1 MSGQGREH
9 RSEERARS
17 GAARESEQVALSEPP
32 AQDARRVLLT
42 VHTGRQDIVELAR
55 TSAARLMRGGI
66 IVRLL
71 ADEAADLRIDGAE
84 VVPSDENAA
93 CDVEIVMVFGG
104 DGTFLRAAELARYTD
119 AALMGVNLGRVGFLA
134 ETEPEAVEET
144 LTAIERC
151 AYAVEER
158 LALQV
163 DVLDPDGVI
172 VGGTW
177 ALNEVSVEKSER
189 SRVLDVVLAIDG
201 RPLTSFGCDG
211 VLCATPTGSTA
222 YAFSAGGPVVWPDV
236 EALLLVPSNAH
247 ALFARPLVT
256 SPDSVLT
263 VAVPPDGNTAR
274 ASADGRRAV
283 EIPDGGRVNVRRADR
298 PVRIARVHASTFGDR
313 LVAKFGLP
321 VRGFRD
327 ARHVGPGHEL
337 FTSRNVLSRAI
348 VTGDGSVIDRDVATH
363 ADGDTGTDVIA
374 GEGTG
379 AGTHDDS

>member
-1 MSGQGREH
+1 MSEV
-9 RSEERARS
+9 SPALWAPS
-17 GAARESEQVALSEPP
+17 GSRH
-32 AQDARRVLLT
+32 VLLA

-55 TSAARLMRGGI
+55 SSAARLAKAGI
-66 IVRLL
+66 TVRLL
-71 ADEAADLRIDGAE
+71 EEEATELGIEGAE
-84 VVPSDENAA
+84 VVPADAEAA
-93 CDVEIVMVFGG
+93 RGAEIVMVFGG
-104 DGTFLRAAELARYTD
+104 DGTFLRAAELARYSN

-151 AYAVEER
+151 EYSVEKR
-158 LALQV
+158 LAIEV
-163 DVLDPDGVI
+163 DVLDATGSV

-177 ALNEVSVEKSER
+177 ALNEASVEKSER

-211 VLCATPTGSTA
+211 ILFSTPTGSTA

-236 EALLLVPSNAH
+236 EAMLVVPSNAH

-263 VAVPPDGNTAR
+263 VAIPSDGNRAR
-274 ASADGRRAV
+274 VSADGRRALEV
-283 EIPDGGRVNVRRADR
+283 PEGGRVDVRRAAR
-298 PVRIARVHASTFGDR
+298 PVRIARVHATTFGDR

-327 ARHVGPGHEL
+327 ARRHDPGHEL
-337 FTSRNVLSRAI
+337 IPTRNVLTRGF
-348 VTGDGSVIDRDVATH
+348 VRGNPGKEGR
-363 ADGDTGTDVIA
+363 GGGTD
-374 GEGTG
+374 
-379 AGTHDDS
+379 DDA

>member
-1 MSGQGREH
+1 MSQSSAGTPAAQ
-9 RSEERARS
+9 EE
-17 GAARESEQVALSEPP
+17 P
-32 AQDARRVLLT
+32 RRVLLT
-42 VHTGRQDIVELAR
+42 VHTGRHDIVELAR
-55 TSAARLMRGGI
+55 TSAARLAAAGI
-66 IVRLL
+66 VVRVLTEEAGEL
-71 ADEAADLRIDGAE
+71 AIADAE
-84 VVPSDENAA
+84 VVPADSTAA
-93 CDVEIVMVFGG
+93 AGAEIVMVFGG

-144 LTAIERC
+144 LLAIERC
-151 AYAVEER
+151 EYSVEER
-158 LALQV
+158 LALEV
-163 DVLDPDGVI
+163 DVRDGDGAV

-177 ALNEVSVEKSER
+177 ALNEVSVEKAQR

-247 ALFARPLVT
+247 ALFSRPLVT
-256 SPDSVLT
+256 SPNSVLT
-263 VAVPPDGNTAR
+263 VAVPADGNR
-274 ASADGRRAV
+274 SRVSADGRRVV
-283 EIPDGGRVNVRRADR
+283 EVPDGGRANVRRADR

-327 ARHVGPGHEL
+327 ARHAGPGHEL
-337 FTSRNVLSRAI
+337 FTSRNVL
-348 VTGDGSVIDRDVATH
+348 TRDVAT
-363 ADGDTGTDVIA
+363 ADQALDGLPATEVSRA
-374 GEGTG
+374 GS
-379 AGTHDDS
+379 HDD

>member
-1 MSGQGREH
+1 
-9 RSEERARS
+9 
-17 GAARESEQVALSEPP
+17 VSEPT
-32 AQDARRVLLT
+32 AVTGQESRRVLLT

-55 TSAARLMRGGI
+55 TSAARLMAGGI
-66 IVRLL
+66 VVRLL
-71 ADEAADLRIDGAE
+71 ADEADDLAIDGAE
-84 VVPSDENAA
+84 IVAADENAA
-93 CDVEIVMVFGG
+93 GSAEIVMVFGG

-144 LTAIERC
+144 LLAIERC
-151 AYAVEER
+151 EYSVEER
-158 LALQV
+158 MAIEV
-163 DVLDPDGVI
+163 DVRTSTGEV

-177 ALNEVSVEKSER
+177 ALNEISVEKSER

-256 SPDSVLT
+256 SPNSVLT
-263 VAVPPDGNTAR
+263 VATPADGNRAR
-274 ASADGRRAV
+274 VSADGRRVV
-283 EIPDGGRVNVRRADR
+283 EIPDGGRVDVHRAER
-298 PVRIARVHASTFGDR
+298 PVRIARVHKATFGDR

-321 VRGFRD
+321 VRGFRE
-327 ARHVGPGHEL
+327 ARSAAGHPDMGHEL
-337 FTSRNVLSRAI
+337 FTSRNVLTRDI
-348 VTGDGSVIDRDVATH
+348 VDGDGRVVREGSASDL
-363 ADGDTGTDVIA
+363 A
-374 GEGTG
+374 GGEVSG
-379 AGTHDDS
+379 AGTDDDR

>member
-1 MSGQGREH
+1 VTQAS
-9 RSEERARS
+9 ADA
-17 GAARESEQVALSEPP
+17 GAQQP
-32 AQDARRVLLT
+32 RRVLLT
-42 VHTGRQDIVELAR
+42 VHTGRRDIVELAR
-55 TSAARLMRGGI
+55 TSAARLIAGGI
-66 IVRLL
+66 VVRLL
-71 ADEAADLRIDGAE
+71 EDEAPALELAEAE
-84 VVPSDENAA
+84 VVAA
-93 CDVEIVMVFGG
+93 DADAARDAEIVMVFGG

-144 LTAIERC
+144 LIAIERC
-151 AYAVEER
+151 QYSVEER

-163 DVLDPDGVI
+163 DVLDASGVL

-177 ALNEVSVEKSER
+177 ALNEVSVEKAER

-256 SPDSVLT
+256 SPASVLT
-263 VAVPPDGNTAR
+263 VSVPADGNRAR
-274 ASADGRRAV
+274 VSADGRRMV
-283 EIPDGGRVNVRRADR
+283 EIPDGGRVDVRRAER

-327 ARHVGPGHEL
+327 ARHAGPGHEL
-337 FTSRNVLSRAI
+337 FTSRTVLGRDI
-348 VTGDGSVIDRDVATH
+348 VTGDGHVLD
-363 ADGDTGTDVIA
+363 A
-374 GEGTG
+374 GEARGVS
-379 AGTHDDS
+379 ADDDVRP

>member
-1 MSGQGREH
+1 VNQPRP
-9 RSEERARS
+9 
-17 GAARESEQVALSEPP
+17 GAPDPQEP
-32 AQDARRVLLT
+32 RRVLLT
-42 VHTGRQDIVELAR
+42 VHTGRSDIVDLAR
-55 TSAARLMRGGI
+55 TSAARLIAAGI
-66 IVRLL
+66 VVRVL
-71 ADEAADLRIDGAE
+71 ADEAEDLDIAGAE
-84 VVPSDENAA
+84 VVSADAEAA
-93 CDVEIVMVFGG
+93 GGTEIVMVFGG

-144 LTAIERC
+144 LLAIERC
-151 AYAVEER
+151 EYSVEER

-163 DVLDPDGVI
+163 DVLDGRGTV

-177 ALNEVSVEKSER
+177 ALNEVSVEKAQR

-263 VAVPPDGNTAR
+263 VAVPADGNR
-274 ASADGRRAV
+274 SRVSADGRRMV
-283 EIPDGGRVNVRRADR
+283 EVPDGGRVDVRRADR
-298 PVRIARVHASTFGDR
+298 PVRIARVHVSTFGDR

-327 ARHVGPGHEL
+327 ARHAGPGHEL
-337 FTSRNVLSRAI
+337 FTSRTVLDHDVVAGAASPDDTAPTE
-348 VTGDGSVIDRDVATH
+348 VPGAGPHDRD
-363 ADGDTGTDVIA
+363 
-374 GEGTG
+374 
-379 AGTHDDS
+379 

>member
-1 MSGQGREH
+1 MSQTTTDPASTGD
-9 RSEERARS
+9 
-17 GAARESEQVALSEPP
+17 EP
-32 AQDARRVLLT
+32 RRVLLT
-42 VHTGRQDIVELAR
+42 VHTGRRDIVELAR
-55 TSAARLMRGGI
+55 TSAARLMSGGI
-66 IVRLL
+66 TVRLL
-71 ADEAADLRIDGAE
+71 EDEAGELGIEGAE
-84 VVPSDENAA
+84 VCCADADAA
-93 CDVEIVMVFGG
+93 KGAEIVMVFGG

-144 LTAIERC
+144 LSAIERC
-151 AYAVEER
+151 LYSVEER
-158 LALQV
+158 LALEV
-163 DVLDPDGVI
+163 DVLDSSGAV

-177 ALNEVSVEKSER
+177 ALNEVSVEKAER

-263 VAVPPDGNTAR
+263 VAVPLDGNR
-274 ASADGRRAV
+274 SRISADGRRV
-283 EIPDGGRVNVRRADR
+283 LDVPDGGSVDVRRAAHR
-298 PVRIARVHASTFGDR
+298 VRIARVHATTFGDR

-327 ARHVGPGHEL
+327 ARHHAGPGHEL
-337 FTSRNVLSRAI
+337 FTSRTVL
-348 VTGDGSVIDRDVATH
+348 DR
-363 ADGDTGTDVIA
+363 GIIR
-374 GEGTG
+374 GEGADVSTG
-379 AGTHDDS
+379 EGSCAVTDDDD

>member
-1 MSGQGREH
+1 V
-9 RSEERARS
+9 
-17 GAARESEQVALSEPP
+17 SEQAAQSEREI
-32 AQDARRVLLT
+32 RRVLFT
-42 VHTGRQDIVELAR
+42 AHTGRHDIVELAR
-55 TSAARLMRGGI
+55 TSAARLMAGGI
-66 IVRLL
+66 IVRVLGDE
-71 ADEAADLRIDGAE
+71 ADELAIDGAE
-84 VVPSDENAA
+84 VAPADEKAA
-93 CDVEIVMVFGG
+93 CGAEIVMVFGG
-104 DGTFLRAAELARYTD
+104 DGTFLRAAELARFTD

-144 LTAIERC
+144 LTAIEHC
-151 AYAVEER
+151 AYRVEER
-158 LALQV
+158 LTLEV
-163 DVLDPDGVI
+163 DVLDRDGEI

-177 ALNEVSVEKSER
+177 ALNEISVEKAER

-256 SPDSVLT
+256 SPNSELT
-263 VAVPPDGNTAR
+263 VAIPPDGNTAR
-274 ASADGRRAV
+274 VSADGRRVV
-283 EIPDGGRVNVRRADR
+283 EIPSGGRVNVHRADR

-327 ARHVGPGHEL
+327 ARHLGPGHEL
-337 FTSRNVLSRAI
+337 FSKRNVLSRDI
-348 VTGDGSVIDRDVATH
+348 VSGDGRVVDGDVAAH
-363 ADGDTGTDVIA
+363 AEEDTGTDVIA
-374 GEGTG
+374 GEVTG
-379 AGTHDDS
+379 AGTDDDR

>member
-1 MSGQGREH
+1 
-9 RSEERARS
+9 
-17 GAARESEQVALSEPP
+17 
-32 AQDARRVLLT
+32 
-42 VHTGRQDIVELAR
+42 
-55 TSAARLMRGGI
+55 
-66 IVRLL
+66 
-71 ADEAADLRIDGAE
+71 
-84 VVPSDENAA
+84 
-93 CDVEIVMVFGG
+93 MVFGG

-144 LTAIERC
+144 LIAIERC
-151 AYAVEER
+151 EYSVEER

-163 DVLDPDGVI
+163 DVLDANGDT

-177 ALNEVSVEKSER
+177 ALNEVSVEKAER

-256 SPDSVLT
+256 SPNSVLT
-263 VAVPPDGNTAR
+263 VAVPADGNRAR
-274 ASADGRRAV
+274 VSADGRRMV
-283 EIPDGGRVNVRRADR
+283 EIPDGGRANVRRADR

-321 VRGFRD
+321 VRGFRE
-327 ARHVGPGHEL
+327 AHHAGPGHEL
-337 FTSRNVLSRAI
+337 FTSRTVLGRDI
-348 VTGDGSVIDRDVATH
+348 VTGDGQVLS
-363 ADGDTGTDVIA
+363 A
-374 GEGTG
+374 GEGRG
-379 AGTHDDS
+379 VSADDD

>member
-1 MSGQGREH
+1 VTE
-9 RSEERARS
+9 
-17 GAARESEQVALSEPP
+17 GAATEGSGTGEETP
-32 AQDARRVLLT
+32 RRVLLT
-42 VHTGRQDIVELAR
+42 VHTGRRDIVELAR
-55 TSAARLMRGGI
+55 TSAHRLMAGGI
-66 IVRLL
+66 VVRLL
-71 ADEAADLRIDGAE
+71 EDEAEALDLPEAE
-84 VVPSDENAA
+84 VVAPDADAA
-93 CDVEIVMVFGG
+93 HDAEIVMVFGG

-144 LTAIERC
+144 LIAIERC
-151 AYAVEER
+151 QYSVEER

-163 DVLDPDGVI
+163 DVLDASGET

-177 ALNEVSVEKSER
+177 ALNEVSVEKAER

-263 VAVPPDGNTAR
+263 VAVPADGNRAR
-274 ASADGRRAV
+274 VSADGRRMV
-283 EIPDGGRVNVRRADR
+283 DIPDGGRVDVRRADR

-321 VRGFRD
+321 VRGFRE
-327 ARHVGPGHEL
+327 ARHAGPGHEL
-337 FTSRNVLSRAI
+337 FTSRNVLSRGFL
-348 VTGDGSVIDRDVATH
+348 TGDGLVVN
-363 ADGDTGTDVIA
+363 A
-374 GEGTG
+374 GEARGVS
-379 AGTHDDS
+379 ADDDA

>member
-1 MSGQGREH
+1 VSEH
-9 RSEERARS
+9 GTGTRTS
-17 GAARESEQVALSEPP
+17 GAGGQH
-32 AQDARRVLLT
+32 RRVLLAA
-42 VHTGRQDIVELAR
+42 HTGRRDIVELAR
-55 TSAARLMRGGI
+55 TSAARMLAGGI
-66 IVRLL
+66 SVCVLE
-71 ADEAADLRIDGAE
+71 DEAEALGIPDAVVVSADAHAAQGA
-84 VVPSDENAA
+84 
-93 CDVEIVMVFGG
+93 EIVMVFGG

-134 ETEPEAVEET
+134 ETEPEAVEEM
-144 LTAIERC
+144 LQAIENC
-151 AYAVEER
+151 EYSVEER
-158 LALQV
+158 LAIEV
-163 DVLDPDGVI
+163 AVLDGGGAV

-177 ALNEVSVEKSER
+177 ALNEISVEKAER

-263 VAVPPDGNTAR
+263 VAVPADGNRAR
-274 ASADGRRAV
+274 VSADGRRVV
-283 EIPDGGRVNVRRADR
+283 EVPDGGRVEVRRAAR
-298 PVRIARVHASTFGDR
+298 PVRIARVHSSTFGDR

-327 ARHVGPGHEL
+327 ARSHGPGHEL
-337 FTSRNVLSRAI
+337 FSSRNVLSRDF
-348 VTGDGSVIDRDVATH
+348 VRGDAGGSQPAAEGVGG
-363 ADGDTGTDVIA
+363 ADTDDA
-374 GEGTG
+374 
-379 AGTHDDS
+379 A

>member
-1 MSGQGREH
+1 VTDASADAGPRE
-9 RSEERARS
+9 
-17 GAARESEQVALSEPP
+17 Q
-32 AQDARRVLLT
+32 RRVLLA
-42 VHTGRQDIVELAR
+42 VHTGRRDIVELAR
-55 TSAARLMRGGI
+55 TSAARLTAGGI
-66 IVRLL
+66 VVRLL
-71 ADEAADLRIDGAE
+71 EDEADDLAIADAE
-84 VVPSDENAA
+84 VVAPDSTAA
-93 CDVEIVMVFGG
+93 LDAEIVMVFGG

-151 AYAVEER
+151 EYSVEER
-158 LALQV
+158 LAIQV
-163 DVLDPDGVI
+163 DVLDNSGTV

-177 ALNEVSVEKSER
+177 ALNEVSVEKAER

-256 SPDSVLT
+256 SPNSVLT
-263 VAVPPDGNTAR
+263 VAVPADGNRAR
-274 ASADGRRAV
+274 ISADGRRLLD
-283 EIPDGGRVNVRRADR
+283 IPDGGRVEVRRAER

-327 ARHVGPGHEL
+327 ARHAGPGHEL
-337 FTSRNVLSRAI
+337 FTSRNVLTRDI
-348 VTGDGSVIDRDVATH
+348 VA
-363 ADGDTGTDVIA
+363 ADGA
-374 GEGTG
+374 GDAARTEVTG
-379 AGTHDDS
+379 AGTHDDA